1 MDNFYGCILMIQLKI
16 FNFCLLFDPVILS
29 SESYYKE
36 IIISK
41 YRDLATRILIVALFT
56 KAKR

>member
-1 MDNFYGCILMIQLKI
+1 MIQLKI